1 MGGCHSD
8 PQNTIFAISAMTPL
22 NRVERSDNT
31 RRTKN
36 SGAAIMLALW
46 ALFLLSALVISWALD
61 IDSRLSIAGEGAR
74 MLKAEALACSGV
86 EIALHPLIKPG
97 SPNLS
102 GQLKDVG
109 GYLVRLTGEGG
120 RLDINYFV
128 RDGDPDKL
136 DVLRRYLENKG
147 IDLNEREAMVDALQD
162 WVQQN
167 TGLHHLNAPPE
178 SDNYHPAHD
187 VLRRIEELKQVAG
200 WSEFTS
206 VPGWDDDFTVN
217 TGQGVDLTWASRDVL
232 LALPGMTPE
241 IVDRFLQLRRG
252 ADGIDGTQDDT
263 LFKSNDEVLL
273 AMGFRQDQ
281 ITQPQIKKVLSLSVP
296 VPFFRATS
304 TGRSGVAT
312 RTIQVVFTRVGIQPS
327 VISWKEF

>member
-74 MLKAEALACSGV
+74 MLKAEALACSGA

-147 IDLNEREAMVDALQD
+147 IDLNERD
-162 WVQQN
+162 
-167 TGLHHLNAPPE
+167 
-178 SDNYHPAHD
+178 PAHD